1 MTHASSTPSKG
12 RETAFIKYLSRL
24 PFNEVISIFFALTSS
39 LTNRLS
45 KEPATIKRGPL
56 TECRSSACLPVTL
69 RKSSCKFFTAMIIP
83 TSSFSSNN
91 IGVALPS
98 SINVKQSAAGCSKVI
113 PLLSIAQVEP
123 ISPLTAN
130 NTINILLFRITIK
143 SYLFSIILQSFPQ
156 KIHCKET
163 NKKQK
168 PHKITIA
175 NILAYVTSITFSF
188 KKQVPY
194 IKVTMNIHS
203 SLT

>member
-1 MTHASSTPSKG
+1 MT
-12 RETAFIKYLSRL
+12 
-24 PFNEVISIFFALTSS
+24 
-39 LTNRLS
+39 
-45 KEPATIKRGPL
+45 
-56 TECRSSACLPVTL
+56 
-69 RKSSCKFFTAMIIP
+69 IP

-91 IGVALPS
+91 IGVALPP

-113 PLLSIAQVEP
+113 PLLSIAQAEP
-123 ISPLTAN
+123 INQLTAN

-143 SYLFSIILQSFPQ
+143 SYLFSIILLSFPQ
-156 KIHCKET
+156 KTHCKET
-163 NKKQK
+163 NKNQK